1 MKLWRWQKSRLNQF
15 YRKIYLRKNW
25 KYNRQKWRI
34 WIWKY
39 NQKINTKVNKFDN
52 FTEGNIKNRIQREK
66 VKHDSKVV
74 MSYEFKFMSYRV

>member
-1 MKLWRWQKSRLNQF
+1 M
-15 YRKIYLRKNW
+15 
-25 KYNRQKWRI
+25 
-34 WIWKY
+34 
-39 NQKINTKVNKFDN
+39 NKFDN